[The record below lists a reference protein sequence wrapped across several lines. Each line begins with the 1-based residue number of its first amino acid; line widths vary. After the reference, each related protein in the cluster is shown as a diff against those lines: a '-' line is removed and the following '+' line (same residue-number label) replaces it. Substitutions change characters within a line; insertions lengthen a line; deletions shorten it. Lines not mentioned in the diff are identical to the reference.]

1 VSLKASPQVFND
13 AISPQK
19 LCKRMNSKAFELS
32 NFYLLTTNINL
43 EHSVCTGGLTKCKI
57 SFISVMEEYAG
68 LIN

>member
-1 VSLKASPQVFND
+1 
-13 AISPQK
+13 
-19 LCKRMNSKAFELS
+19 MNSKAFELS